1 MGASPASVEAPARR
15 LCPWRRLCDEG
26 AARTAAGYPAVSPDE
41 AAPAKGR
48 LSLEA
53 YRRGVLAGDRGVL
66 SRAITLI
73 ESRRA
78 DDRERAE
85 ALLNA
90 LLPHAGRAHR
100 IGITGVPGVGKSTLV
115 DNLGSRLIA
124 AGHRVAVLAVDP
136 TSVRTGGSIL
146 GDKTRMPRLAAS
158 EAAYIRPSPSGGALG
173 GVARTT
179 RETMLLCEAAGFDPV
194 IVETVGVGQSEVMV
208 AEMVDLFLVLVL
220 PGAGDELQGLKKGVL
235 ELADIIAVN
244 KADGDNLHRARQAAR
259 HYENALRILEPAH
272 PDWRTPVLLVSAKE
286 GRGLDELWR
295 TVTEHRRLFTAS
307 SAFAARRREQ
317 RIRWFHS
324 LLDER
329 LERLLR
335 EHPVVARRLP
345 EIERQ
350 VEEGTVT
357 PTLAVSRIVELF
369 LRKGG

>member
-1 MGASPASVEAPARR
+1 MSAVSSDDPAFEPRRLSVEAF
-15 LCPWRRLCDEG
+15 
-26 AARTAAGYPAVSPDE
+26 
-41 AAPAKGR
+41 
-48 LSLEA
+48 
-53 YRRGVLAGDRGVL
+53 RRGILAGDRSVL

-85 ALLNA
+85 ELLNA
-90 LLPHAGRAHR
+90 LLPHAGKAHR
-100 IGITGVPGVGKSTLV
+100 IGVTGVPGVGKSTLI
-115 DNLGSRLIA
+115 DSLGSRLVA
-124 AGHRVAVLAVDP
+124 AGHRIAVLAVDP

-158 EAAYIRPSPSGGALG
+158 EAAFVRPSPSGGALG

-194 IVETVGVGQSEVMV
+194 IVETVGVGQSEVLV

-244 KADGDNLHRARQAAR
+244 KADGDGLERARRAAR
-259 HYENALRILEPAH
+259 HYENALRILEPPH
-272 PDWRTPVLLVSAKE
+272 PEWRTPVLLVSGLE
-286 GRGLDELWR
+286 GRGLDLLWD
-295 TVTEHRRLFTAS
+295 TIGEHRRVFEATG
-307 SAFAARRREQ
+307 AFAARRREQ
-317 RIRWFHS
+317 RIRWFRS

-329 LERLLR
+329 LERLLA
-335 EHPVVARRLP
+335 EHAEVARLLP

-350 VEEGTVT
+350 VEAGDIT
-357 PTLAVSRIVELF
+357 PTLAVSRIVETF
-369 LRKGG
+369 LGRRG

>member
-1 MGASPASVEAPARR
+1 MSSAGASA
-15 LCPWRRLCDEG
+15 
-26 AARTAAGYPAVSPDE
+26 AAR
-41 AAPAKGR
+41 R

-53 YRRGVLAGDRGVL
+53 YLQGILAGDRGVL

-78 DDRERAE
+78 DDRRRAE
-85 ALLNA
+85 ELLNA
-90 LLPHAGRAHR
+90 LLPHAGGAHR

-115 DNLGSRLIA
+115 DRLGSRLVA
-124 AGHRVAVLAVDP
+124 EGRRLAVLAVDP

-158 EAAYIRPSPSGGALG
+158 EAAFVRPSPSGGALG

-244 KADGDNLHRARQAAR
+244 KADGDNLPRARRAAR
-259 HYENALRILEPAH
+259 HYENALRILEPVH
-272 PDWRTPVLLVSAKE
+272 PEWRTPVLLVSGRE
-286 GRGLDELWR
+286 GHGLDTLWAR
-295 TVTEHRRLFTAS
+295 IGAHRRIFEAS
-307 SAFAARRREQ
+307 SAFAERRRQQ
-317 RIRWFHS
+317 RIRWFHD

-335 EHPVVARRLP
+335 DHAGVARLLP
-345 EIERQ
+345 EL
-350 VEEGTVT
+350 EEKVAAGGIT
-357 PTLAVSRIVELF
+357 PTLAVSRILETF
-369 LRKGG
+369 LGGGR